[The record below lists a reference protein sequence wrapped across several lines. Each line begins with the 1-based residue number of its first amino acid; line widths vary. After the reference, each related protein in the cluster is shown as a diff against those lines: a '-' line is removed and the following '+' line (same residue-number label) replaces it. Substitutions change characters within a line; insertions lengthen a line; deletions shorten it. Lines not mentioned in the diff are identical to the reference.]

1 MFPEFRGASWAV
13 CVPVF
18 PDRRREVWDRARRDA
33 VLAVLYR
40 GVLFREAE
48 ACAREQQCLEPEVC
62 AAGAG
67 EARRGVSAEAGK
79 R

>member
-1 MFPEFRGASWAV
+1 MFPEFRGAPWAV
-13 CVPVF
+13 WGPVF
-18 PDRRREVWDRARRDA
+18 PDRRRVVWDRARRGA
-33 VLAVLYR
+33 VLAVLYP

-48 ACAREQQCLEPEVC
+48 ACAREKRCPEPEVC
-62 AAGAG
+62 AAGAE